1 MQIRARNGYFAPSVA
16 EMTAASRA
24 AEEAVLPTPVET
36 AFKEL
41 VRSAR
46 PDEEDQPGEV
56 RTILVPDEPSAELSV
71 RAPVVWR
78 IRQPIELK
86 AALAG
91 DLPPHHGREFARS
104 DRLLVTVPVEGD
116 GAAAAEV
123 TIGLIDRRGKRL
135 TDLPFTRTPE
145 GARIDLPLKSIA
157 RGEYLVAIEAT
168 AGEVKAAAYVPL
180 RITDM

>member
-1 MQIRARNGYFAPSVA
+1 VRARNGYFAPSVG
-16 EMTAASRA
+16 EMTAASKA
-24 AEEAVLPTPVET
+24 AQEAVLPTPIET

-56 RTILVPDEPSAELSV
+56 RTILVPDEPSAVLSV

-78 IRQPIELK
+78 VRQPIELK

-104 DRLLVTVPVEGD
+104 DRLLVTAPVEGD
-116 GAAAAEV
+116 GAAAAKV

-135 TDLPFTRTPE
+135 TDLPFTRTPD
-145 GARIDLPLKSIA
+145 GVRMDLPLQSIA
-157 RGEYLVAIEAT
+157 RGEYLIVIEAA
-168 AGEVKAAAYVPL
+168 AGELTAAAYVPL